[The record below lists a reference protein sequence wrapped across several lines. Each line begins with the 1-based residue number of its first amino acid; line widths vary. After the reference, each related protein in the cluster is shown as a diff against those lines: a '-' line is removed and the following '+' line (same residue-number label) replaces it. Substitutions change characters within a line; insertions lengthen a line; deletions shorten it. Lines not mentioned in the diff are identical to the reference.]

1 MMKRPSGF
9 DEGSQSPQPKSQE
22 KQAGSSGLTPGTQ
35 RAAPP
40 AKTQQRHRQA
50 LKAQRRAVLEEH
62 RRAERLLAEEQKQRA
77 QERKQQRKKDRA
89 DLKRFTQE
97 RRTRRR
103 RIVLGLAGFFGL
115 ALLVMLL
122 AISPIFSVKKIE
134 IIGAQNLDSA
144 ELESRLQS
152 SFLDT
157 PLALVDRGEL
167 VEILNGYPLIES
179 FLIENRLPDTL
190 VLRIIERRPLLA
202 VANASGGFAVLD
214 SAGVALAGSVDP
226 PEGLPLF
233 RVPASGGG
241 VTTFDAA
248 VEVLL
253 ALSTELRAQIETI
266 TATSRSEVSFV
277 LRGSAAEVV
286 WGGAEQSELKTR
298 VLAALMEAAPK
309 AKLYDVSSP
318 TNPITKQ

>member
-9 DEGSQSPQPKSQE
+9 DEVSQNPASKRQE
-22 KQAGSSGLTPGTQ
+22 VSAGSTVSKTPKQQATGSS
-35 RAAPP
+35 
-40 AKTQQRHRQA
+40 KTQQSQHQA
-50 LKAQRRAVLEEH
+50 LRAQRQAVLEEH

-77 QERKQQRKKDRA
+77 RDRKQQRRQDKA

-103 RIVLGLAGFFGL
+103 RLLLGLAAFLGL
-115 ALLVMLL
+115 ALLVLVL
-122 AISPIFSVKKIE
+122 VVSPIFAVKKIE
-134 IIGAQNLDSA
+134 ITGAQNLDTA
-144 ELESRLQS
+144 ELEARLKS
-152 SFLDT
+152 SFSDT
-157 PLALVDRGEL
+157 PLALVNRSEL
-167 VEILNGYPLIES
+167 VDILNSYPLIES

-190 VLRIIERRPLLA
+190 VLRIVERRPLLA

-214 SAGVALAGSVDP
+214 SAGVALAGSVEP

-233 RVPASGGG
+233 QVPATGGG

-253 ALSTELRAQIETI
+253 ALSAELRAEIETI

-277 LRGSAAEVV
+277 LRGSAADVM
-286 WGGAEQSELKTR
+286 WGGSDQSELKTR

-318 TNPITKQ
+318 TNPITK